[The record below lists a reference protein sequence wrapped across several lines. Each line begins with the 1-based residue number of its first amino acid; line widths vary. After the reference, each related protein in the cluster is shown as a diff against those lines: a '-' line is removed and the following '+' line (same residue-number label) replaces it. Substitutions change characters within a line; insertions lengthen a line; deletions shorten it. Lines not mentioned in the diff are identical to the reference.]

1 MQIVEKQGNKGDFG
15 GRRARFSV
23 RDIGLAAFLF
33 LKGCQ
38 LVNYFMDSHR
48 RVVFQFE
55 GDSQTLRKW
64 EEAYR
69 VEAEESKVP
78 ARKFYEAYMNIRSL
92 AISIARQAEEVRA
105 RKSDLFD

>member
-1 MQIVEKQGNKGDFG
+1 MESDG
-15 GRRARFSV
+15 GALRMANNEQRARFSV

-33 LKGCQ
+33 LKGFT

-55 GDSQTLRKW
+55 GNLKDLRKL

-69 VEAEESKVP
+69 IEAEESKVP

-92 AISIARQAEEVRA
+92 AIAIARQAEEARA
-105 RKSDLFD
+105 RKSNLFD

>member
-1 MQIVEKQGNKGDFG
+1 MQGNLT
-15 GRRARFSV
+15 RQQRARFSV

-33 LKGCQ
+33 LNGVT
-38 LVNYFMDSHR
+38 LVNYFMDRHR

-55 GDSQTLRKW
+55 GDPQTLRKL

-69 VEAEESKVP
+69 VEADESKVP

-92 AISIARQAEEVRA
+92 AIAIARQAEEARA
-105 RKSDLFD
+105 RKPALFD

>member
-1 MQIVEKQGNKGDFG
+1 MANGSAEQ
-15 GRRARFSV
+15 RTRFSV
-23 RDIGLAAFLF
+23 RDVGLAAFLF
-33 LKGCQ
+33 LKGFP

-55 GDSQTLRKW
+55 GNYKDLRRW

-69 VEAEESKVP
+69 VEAEDSKVP

-92 AISIARQAEEVRA
+92 AISIARQAEEARA